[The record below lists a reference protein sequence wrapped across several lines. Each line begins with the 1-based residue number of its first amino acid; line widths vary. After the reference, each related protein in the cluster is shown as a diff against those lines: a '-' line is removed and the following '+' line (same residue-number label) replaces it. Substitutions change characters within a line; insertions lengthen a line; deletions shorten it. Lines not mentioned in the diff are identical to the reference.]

1 MAIARRAR
9 RPEAEGAVYVD
20 PRAPLVSTRAD
31 VSGGIEGSGVH
42 VARLNADDR
51 AVVERR
57 QRVGT
62 HATLSVDRHAMD
74 TLAAE
79 PKQPQRFQ
87 QRDMDLAADNDSE
100 RRRTKQPVAFDV
112 PSGAL

>member
-1 MAIARRAR
+1 
-9 RPEAEGAVYVD
+9 
-20 PRAPLVSTRAD
+20 
-31 VSGGIEGSGVH
+31 
-42 VARLNADDR
+42 
-51 AVVERR
+51 
-57 QRVGT
+57 
-62 HATLSVDRHAMD
+62 LSVDRHAMD

-112 PSGAL
+112 PSGALEQRVPGRGETGDAGHRRSSHEHAGRNLWKAEQIAYPRERDLLARRSNRGHYAK